1 MPLIHV
7 PCRDDA
13 RVDAPQHLGF
23 FRVGFEVHD
32 GVADALRVHGKDLAA
47 HPVHRVLGPE
57 WLIARRQRHG
67 EREAVNGMFEV
78 RVRQKFG
85 GGVCAH
91 SFESSTRVVL
101 RIACN
106 LKLSY
111 PQPNPR

>member
-13 RVDAPQHLGF
+13 RVDTPQHLGF

-57 WLIARRQRHG
+57 RLIARRQRHG
-67 EREAVNGMFEV
+67 EREVVNGMLEV
-78 RVRQKFG
+78 FGCQKFG
-85 GGVCAH
+85 GGACVH
-91 SFESSTRVVL
+91 SFDSIRLSVAL
-101 RIACN
+101 RC
-106 LKLSY
+106 
-111 PQPNPR
+111 